1 MKTTLRPQ
9 CPGHPENTS
18 QVILKTGKI
27 YLPAVRFPA
36 TGIFGPE
43 GTMKGDKDII
53 KHLNKV
59 LRNELTAIN
68 QYFLHARMLQDQGLE
83 RLGKH
88 EYQESVEEMH
98 HADWMVKRI
107 LFLEGLPNLQDLG
120 KLMIGENVAEI
131 LANDLKLEYAA
142 RNDVVDAI
150 VACEKGRDFISRE
163 KLKAILDATEEHIDY
178 LETQISLLE
187 SVGIQN
193 YIQSQMAPL
202 DGEEY

>member
-1 MKTTLRPQ
+1 
-9 CPGHPENTS
+9 
-18 QVILKTGKI
+18 
-27 YLPAVRFPA
+27 
-36 TGIFGPE
+36 
-43 GTMKGDKDII
+43 MKGDKDII

-142 RNDVVDAI
+142 RNDVVDAV

-163 KLKAILDATEEHIDY
+163 KLKEILDATEEHIDH

-187 SVGIQN
+187 SVGLQN

-202 DGEEY
+202 GSGES